1 MIKLTQKN
9 FALKKILKFIN
20 TVLSQVK
27 KIRNYIYYNSLNFSH
42 LGENISFGK
51 NLEVY
56 GPKYISIGD
65 NTYVGDYS
73 IINAGKG
80 GKIKIGK
87 NCSVAANVKLI
98 NWYHD
103 FKKMDISQFRQ
114 ISIVNDININD
125 DCWLGYNV
133 TITSGVNLGRGCV
146 VLPNSLVNSNFEDFS
161 IIGGVPAKLISKREI
176 K

>member
-51 NLEVY
+51 NLDVY

-103 FKKMDISQFRQ
+103 LKKMDIS
-114 ISIVNDININD
+114 
-125 DCWLGYNV
+125 L
-133 TITSGVNLGRGCV
+133 L
-146 VLPNSLVNSNFEDFS
+146 
-161 IIGGVPAKLISKREI
+161 LISLAGTPPIIEKSSKLEFTRLLGNTTQPLPRLTPLVI
-176 K
+176 VTLYPSQQSSLILMSLTILICLN

>member
-1 MIKLTQKN
+1 MIKLTKKN
-9 FALKKILKFIN
+9 FVLKKILKFIN
-20 TVLSQVK
+20 TVLSQIIK
-27 KIRNYIYYNSLNFSH
+27 TRNYIYYNSLNFFY

-51 NLEVY
+51 NLEFY
-56 GPKYISIGD
+56 GSKYISIGN
-65 NTYVGDYS
+65 NTYIGDHS

-80 GKIKIGK
+80 GRIYIGT
-87 NCSVAANVKLI
+87 NCSIAANVKLI
-98 NWYHD
+98 NWFHD
-103 FKKMDISQFRQ
+103 LKKIDLSQFRQ
-114 ISIVNDININD
+114 ISIVDDIKIND

-133 TITSGVNLGRGCV
+133 TITNGVNLGRGCV